1 VAFGLVPHV
10 AAWGVGILD
19 TFATAAGTTVQAVG
33 PDAIARAGL
42 SYSGLRTLGAG
53 SLLVSMVLCAM
64 TIAMID
70 RRLRTAAGWA
80 AAGAAMAFMGL
91 IHSDRI
97 GFGEANKA
105 ALGYLLMAGLFLAI
119 SWFAPPGAVGTPATD
134 TTEARR

>member
-33 PDAIARAGL
+33 ADAIARAGL
-42 SYSGLRTLGAG
+42 SYAGLRTLGAG
-53 SLLVSMVLCAM
+53 SLLTSMVLCAM

-70 RRLRTAAGWA
+70 RRLKNAAGWA
-80 AAGAAMAFMGL
+80 VAGSAMAWVGL
-91 IHSDRI
+91 IHADRI
-97 GFGEANKA
+97 GWGEAKTA

-119 SWFAPPGAVGTPATD
+119 AKVTAPAPARD
-134 TTEARR
+134 EAESPPSP